1 MQAKKIQEYVSD
13 SQKNNDVLAMEN
25 VDKQILSSAKKCGRG
40 SVIFPD
46 QFARFG
52 NAKRV
57 QKAMEQLVA
66 SGDLVR
72 VARGIYCYPKIDKVF
87 GLGVLYPG
95 SEDVARAI
103 AKRDRA
109 KIVPTGEWAQYQLGL
124 TQQIPMVVVYL
135 TDGYSRTVKLIKGGT
150 IQFKHAAPR
159 NFAFINQIAMMVT
172 SALRTLGK
180 DAVTDEQIRIVH
192 EHLRKEPKDIVFR
205 DLALMP
211 DWIKTIVKEAYE

>member
-1 MQAKKIQEYVSD
+1 
-13 SQKNNDVLAMEN
+13 MES
-25 VDKQILSSAKKCGRG
+25 VDKQILGYVKKCGRG
-40 SVIFPD
+40 SVVFSD

-52 NAKRV
+52 TAVRV

-95 SEDVARAI
+95 TEDVAKAI

-124 TQQIPMVVVYL
+124 TQQIPMVVMYL
-135 TDGYSRTVKLIKGGT
+135 TDGYSRTVKLIRGGT

-159 NFAFINQIAMMVT
+159 NFAFINLIAMMVT
-172 SALRTLGK
+172 SALKTLGR
-180 DAVTDEQIRIVH
+180 AFVTDEQISIVQ
-192 EHLRKEPKDIVFR
+192 EHLRKEPKEMVFR

-211 DWIKTIVKEAYE
+211 DWIKTIVKKAYE